1 MKFTLS
7 LAFLFF
13 SGATAFAPAAKT
25 TQSTALH
32 ALNGWE
38 PDGNKFTYGL
48 PGAVAPFEK
57 GFDPF
62 GIAGREDVGT
72 LKTFRES
79 EVTHGRVAM
88 LAVVG
93 FLATEAPFN
102 LHPLFNTAGKDIGP
116 AIRHLDEV
124 RAVSPAFFTVLSVAI
139 GGFEIL
145 RATKGWTL
153 GGFENLKAD
162 YYPGDIGFDPLGLKP
177 TDPAVFEKMA
187 TKELNNGR
195 LAMIGAAGFFAQE
208 LVNGEGILV
217 NLGLAHDNFDPST
230 LPVVF

>member
-1 MKFTLS
+1 MKFTLP

-88 LAVVG
+88 LAG
-93 FLATEAPFN
+93 TFN
-102 LHPLFNTAGKDIGP
+102 AQHTFIE
-116 AIRHLDEV
+116 AIRFWSAYD
-124 RAVSPAFFTVLSVAI
+124 SPWLYCSPSLLYHCSCGLSCD
-139 GGFEIL
+139 G
-145 RATKGWTL
+145 
-153 GGFENLKAD
+153 
-162 YYPGDIGFDPLGLKP
+162 
-177 TDPAVFEKMA
+177 
-187 TKELNNGR
+187 
-195 LAMIGAAGFFAQE
+195 
-208 LVNGEGILV
+208 
-217 NLGLAHDNFDPST
+217 ST
-230 LPVVF
+230 LQLASSL